1 MSGVRDAATVVLLRG
16 NRVLMGQRQ
25 RGAVFMPSKWVFPG
39 GAVDPEDADVALA
52 RPCPDVPDALA
63 AAAIRELWE
72 ETGLRLG
79 VAGPEGW
86 EGFGLTPDA
95 GALRL
100 VFRAVTPPG
109 RPRRFDARF
118 LLADAAD
125 LADDPDALAG
135 SGELSPLEWVPL
147 EDARGRDVAFI
158 TEVAL
163 AEVAAIARGAPRPEG
178 VPFFDNGA
186 EESLFRR
193 LKGGEAGTTD

>member
-1 MSGVRDAATVVLLRG
+1 MTPVRDAATVVLLRG
-16 NRVLMGQRQ
+16 RSVLMGRRQ

-39 GAVDPEDADVALA
+39 GAVDPGDAGVALA
-52 RPCPDVPDALA
+52 RPCPGVPDAIA

-79 VAGPEGW
+79 RPGPQPAGW
-86 EGFGLTPDA
+86 DGFGLTPDA

-118 LLADAAD
+118 LMADAAA
-125 LADDPDALAG
+125 LADGPDALTG
-135 SGELSPLEWVPL
+135 SGELAPLEWVPL
-147 EDARGRDVAFI
+147 DGAADRGTAFI

-163 AEVAAIARGAPRPEG
+163 AEVAAIARGEARPDG

-193 LKGGEAGTTD
+193 LRGAGAAD